1 MGGGEQK
8 EKVSRRQTH
17 IDVRPCV
24 HEEARSLTSSEFKDF
39 PDEHEAG
46 FSQGVSPAVALVA
59 VVGEVAVVVSLLLS
73 ASMAHSRGRG

>member
-1 MGGGEQK
+1 MY
-8 EKVSRRQTH
+8 
-17 IDVRPCV
+17 
-24 HEEARSLTSSEFKDF
+24 EETRSLTSSEFKDF

-73 ASMAHSRGRG
+73 ASMAHSRGRGSRFELAGSS